1 MARASKQLVERRGTN
16 RKLTGD
22 AGVRPTPASPRRK
35 AAATDA
41 VLAFPSAAAIVR
53 HAARAAAAT
62 DRNNLVLHW
71 NNAAAELFGWSTDEA
86 VGNNLQV
93 LINARDIHGNR
104 LAGDHGAFHEIV
116 RSGEAPQSF
125 ELDVLNSEGQKERVA
140 VSIVVVLG
148 PQPTEYSLVY
158 LMTPLRRRRRAD
170 EAIDRL
176 LAETRTSGVPAL
188 SGAHRRG
195 TQNQRK
201 LTIRQV
207 EVLQLLAAGH
217 RSSEIAEAM
226 GISIHTVR
234 THTQAVL
241 NALGVGSRLEAVSKA
256 FNERII

>member
-16 RKLTGD
+16 RKLTGN
-22 AGVRPTPASPRRK
+22 AGAQPTPASLHRK

-62 DRNNLVLHW
+62 DRDNVVLHW
-71 NNAAAELFGWSTDEA
+71 NNAAAKLFGWSTNEA
-86 VGNNLQV
+86 VGNNLQL

-104 LAGDHGAFHEIV
+104 LAADHGAFHEIV
-116 RSGEAPQSF
+116 RCGEAPQSF
-125 ELDVLNSEGQKERVA
+125 ELDVLNSEGKKERVA
-140 VSIVVVLG
+140 ISIVVVLG

-158 LMTPLRRRRRAD
+158 LITPLRRRRRAD

-176 LAETRTSGVPAL
+176 LADTGSSGIPAL
-188 SGAHRRG
+188 TGANRRDTTKG
-195 TQNQRK
+195 PK
-201 LTIRQV
+201 LTVRQI
-207 EVLQLLAAGH
+207 EVLRMLTNGH
-217 RSSEIAEAM
+217 RSGEIAEAL

-241 NALGVGSRLEAVSKA
+241 RALGVGSRLEAVAKA
-256 FNERII
+256 LNERII